1 IPRRLPSPPNSS
13 RTSTR
18 TDAVAVMTYREALN
32 LALREEMRRDPRVFV
47 MGEEVGLYDGAYKV
61 TQGLL
66 KEFGEKRIID
76 TPICESGFT
85 GIGIGA
91 AMLGLRPVIEMMT
104 FNFSILALDQ
114 IVNSAAK
121 MLYMSGGQ
129 YNVPIVVR
137 GPGGPAAQLAAQ
149 HSQSMESYFYHVPGL
164 KVVRPSTPADAKG
177 LLKSAIRDDN
187 PVIFIEAETLYAV
200 KGEVPEDPDFTIPL
214 GKAIV
219 RREGTDVTVIAY
231 MGMMYRAMEAAEE
244 LEKEGISVELVDPR
258 TLRPMDTETII
269 SSVRK
274 THRVV
279 VVEAGGRRLRRHGLR
294 DRRLGHRA
302 GVRRS
307 RRAGRAGDRR
317 ERADAVRAQPRAAQ
331 DAVQGLDRQRGPA
344 RVQRERRH
352 ERSRERELADGRH
365 EGRHAQALRCDGERQ
380 EHQEA

>member
-1 IPRRLPSPPNSS
+1 M
-13 RTSTR
+13 
-18 TDAVAVMTYREALN
+18 AVMTYREALN

-66 KEFGEKRIID
+66 REFGERRVVD

-85 GIGIGA
+85 GVGIGA

-129 YNVPIVVR
+129 YNIPIVVR

-214 GKAIV
+214 GRAAV

-231 MGMMYRAMEAAEE
+231 MGMMYRALEVAEE
-244 LEKEGISVELVDPR
+244 LSKDGISVEIVDPR

-269 SSVRK
+269 GSVRK
-274 THRVV
+274 THRAVV
-279 VVEAGGRRLRRHGLR
+279 LEAGAGFAGMGSEIAAFITESAFDDLDAPVERVTGENAPMPYAKNLEVLKTPS
-294 DRRLGHRA
+294 RA
-302 GVRRS
+302 KI
-307 RRAGRAGDRR
+307 
-317 ERADAVRAQPRAAQ
+317 AA
-331 DAVQGLDRQRGPA
+331 AIRKVCYA
-344 RVQRERRH
+344 
-352 ERSRERELADGRH
+352 
-365 EGRHAQALRCDGERQ
+365 
-380 EHQEA
+380 